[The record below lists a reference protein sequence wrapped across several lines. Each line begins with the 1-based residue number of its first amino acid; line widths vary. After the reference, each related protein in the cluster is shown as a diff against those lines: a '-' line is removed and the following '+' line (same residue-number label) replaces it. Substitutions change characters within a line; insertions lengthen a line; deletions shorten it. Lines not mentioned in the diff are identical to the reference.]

1 MLLYCELNPRVVDIQ
16 CKQSGVMENRF
27 VGQAR
32 VSVIGKIIKPYL
44 FEHTAL
50 SCFVFNELIQS
61 VFQILKLIQSQHKVH
76 SKGRVITVLCLSQWE

>member
-16 CKQSGVMENRF
+16 CNQSGVMENRL
-27 VGQAR
+27 VGPTR
-32 VSVIGKIIKPYL
+32 VLVIGKIIKPYL

-61 VFQILKLIQSQHKVH
+61 KHKVH
-76 SKGRVITVLCLSQWE
+76 TKGRFITVLCLSQWE